1 MKLIPERKIFVS
13 WIVGKD
19 PSHSV
24 MKDEI
29 ERLVPLLQPFLLDI
43 HDMLVSRTFCIS
55 IPDQFSECCC
65 SLKFFVGEFIQ

>member
-19 PSHSV
+19 PSRSV
-24 MKDEI
+24 LKDEI
-29 ERLVPLLQPFLLDI
+29 ERLVPLLQPFLVDI

-55 IPDQFSECCC
+55 LPDQYFLC
-65 SLKFFVGEFIQ
+65 VVRA